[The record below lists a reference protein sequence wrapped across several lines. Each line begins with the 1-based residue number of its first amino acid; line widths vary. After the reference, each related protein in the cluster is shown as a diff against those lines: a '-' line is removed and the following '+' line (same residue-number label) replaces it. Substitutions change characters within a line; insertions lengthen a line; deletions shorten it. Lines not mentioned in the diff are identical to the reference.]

1 MTSFFSDAKTVL
13 LFALGAIALFYVV
26 VLGAELVRRRRAQKA
41 AGGAVE
47 SDTPN
52 LIGLTIGF
60 VTNFLDT
67 LGIGSYATTTSAFRF
82 FKTVPDEQIPG
93 TMNVGHTLPTI
104 VEAFIYTQIVPIEP
118 RTLIMM
124 IAAAALGAWLGAGVV
139 SSWPRRAVQLGMG
152 SALLL
157 LASVLVFRQTM
168 MPVGGTAL
176 ALTGAKL
183 GIAVTVNFI
192 LGALMTI
199 GVGLYAPCMI
209 MIALLGMNP
218 SAAFPVMMGSC
229 AFLMPVAS
237 VRFIKSGR
245 FDAKA
250 LVGLMLG
257 GIPGVLI
264 AAFLVKSM
272 NTTAVFWLV
281 ILVVIYTATSL
292 LRTAAR
298 ERAAAGARAVA
309 TT

>member
-1 MTSFFSDAKTVL
+1 MPQTFDAK
-13 LFALGAIALFYVV
+13 FALLLALGLFGVVYVAF
-26 VLGAELVRRRRAQKA
+26 LAAELLRRRRAQRA

-47 SDTPN
+47 SDLPTVG
-52 LIGLTIGF
+52 GLTTGF

-67 LGIGSYATTTSAFRF
+67 LGIGSYATTTSIFRF
-82 FKTVPDEQIPG
+82 WKMVPDENIPG

-104 VEAFIYTQIVPIEP
+104 VEAFIYTQIVPIES

-139 SSWPRRAVQLGMG
+139 ASWPRRGVQLGMG
-152 SALLL
+152 VALLL
-157 LASVLVFRQTM
+157 LASALVFRQTM
-168 MPVGGTAL
+168 MPVGGTAV

-183 GIAVTVNFI
+183 AIAVGVNFV

-218 SAAFPVMMGSC
+218 AAAFPVMMGSC

-237 VRFIKSGR
+237 IRFLKSGR

-250 LVGLMLG
+250 LVGLMIG

-281 ILVVIYTATSL
+281 IVVVIYTATSL

-298 ERAAAGARAVA
+298 EKAAARVA
-309 TT
+309 TA